1 MKINQSGRAR
11 ENTTASPR
19 RWERRLDDPGVTAR
33 REEFNR
39 NQGSP
44 QGASTKNADAD
55 ANSAGSSMKNA
66 DADANSAGSSMNNAD
81 ADAKSAAPE
90 RWSNTKR
97 AKTAANSEEPRNM
110 NNDETAENS
119 NAPPTSKCE
128 NHPPA
133 AQVVQVL
140 RTYVSALRTLRGR
153 DGETIQL
160 LALGN
165 DLTGLFYQLPSDMNG
180 DADEDDGS
188 EDDNEEVDD
197 EGDEVADEEM
207 DDEVDDTPTTFAV
220 GDSVF
225 GYSPDGAEG
234 AGWYRATVVAA
245 VPGPRGVAP
254 EQGERY
260 GILYNDGESGADMR
274 LCDVG
279 HPDNFTD
286 EDDEDAPSSSFEAA
300 AVARDVEGA
309 ALRSSEPKCLAAQ
322 VAAQDQRVEGMWA
335 PVPGQATVL
344 IQDFKIDEVIVR
356 AQHLLGGA
364 DAGMRVLQD
373 PKIPQVISCYP
384 VPGLITLLDTIIA
397 APAAVAEAAG
407 VRCHAEL
414 VGLVRG
420 MLRRMADAGDLPLC
434 ISEEIRLGSFGPILR
449 ALDRRPN
456 AREVKKVRAALTKAP
471 GFVGTAQAAGP
482 RPPEWQRVRAASTS
496 APGFVGTA
504 HAAGPRPS
512 GFAYCCSAEDGCAC
526 NEDDSDSSY
535 DSDFCG
541 CYGCRM
547 DEGPCCFQG
556 KPCET
561 ERAKARRLALPRD
574 AFSPP

>member
-1 MKINQSGRAR
+1 MDSTVMFRNEYGHRRNRRHWWLNVDGTVGGNCAW
-11 ENTTASPR
+11 R
-19 RWERRLDDPGVTAR
+19 RWQRRFPQQQVFDSKSS
-33 REEFNR
+33 EEK
-39 NQGSP
+39 G
-44 QGASTKNADAD
+44 DYI
-55 ANSAGSSMKNA
+55 
-66 DADANSAGSSMNNAD
+66 
-81 ADAKSAAPE
+81 
-90 RWSNTKR
+90 R
-97 AKTAANSEEPRNM
+97 AKTPQRQHENGSLKRQLQDISAEIGIIKSALGSAVAVGTPGTVHCVEAARLEKKDIAAQTAEAYAKGEVAGRAEGERQASEEREKEIAAQTTEAYAAGVAAGRAEGERQASEERAAREAAEATVP
-110 NNDETAENS
+110 DIAECVTAE
-119 NAPPTSKCE
+119 E
-128 NHPPA
+128 
-133 AQVVQVL
+133 
-140 RTYVSALRTLRGR
+140 G
-153 DGETIQL
+153 
-160 LALGN
+160 
-165 DLTGLFYQLPSDMNG
+165 NG
-180 DADEDDGS
+180 DS
-188 EDDNEEVDD
+188 SRS
-197 EGDEVADEEM
+197 
-207 DDEVDDTPTTFAV
+207 TTFAV
-220 GDSVF
+220 GDRVW
-225 GYSPDGAEG
+225 GYKAKYTH
-234 AGWYRATVVAA
+234 WYPAIVTAA
-245 VPGPRGVAP
+245 DPGPRGVHP
-254 EQGERY
+254 EQAERY
-260 GILYNDGESGADMR
+260 GILYDDGESGADMR

-322 VAAQDQRVEGMWA
+322 VAANVAAAARAETWAVARDVEGAALRSSEPKCLAAQVAAQDQRVEGMRA

-496 APGFVGTA
+496 APG
-504 HAAGPRPS
+504 
-512 GFAYCCSAEDGCAC
+512 
-526 NEDDSDSSY
+526 
-535 DSDFCG
+535 
-541 CYGCRM
+541 
-547 DEGPCCFQG
+547 
-556 KPCET
+556 
-561 ERAKARRLALPRD
+561 LA
-574 AFSPP
+574 SPISQKGLVKNATR